1 MKRIDPDFKI
11 EAYDQAINYLRVLED
26 ITELNPDRKA
36 EQERAF
42 AWLADKLE
50 KELNRWLVNTA
61 PKKEI
66 E

>member
-11 EAYDQAINYLRVLED
+11 EA
-26 ITELNPDRKA
+26 TELNPDRKA